1 MEGYSPPPGEG
12 RRVVV
17 STDGAGGEIRRAVVE
32 GRLEAAVDQCLL
44 DEKWSLALILAQHAG
59 QQLYEKVKSQ

>member
-1 MEGYSPPPGEG
+1 M
-12 RRVVV
+12 VV